1 MICAPMN
8 NLNEAK
14 MNDVKSRKHV
24 INMMSFEKNS
34 MLRHV
39 EREIIWIK
47 NKIFAT
53 YRFCSQRIIVML
65 RAENLCPVVFFTL
78 FVTRENESK
87 GY

>member
-24 INMMSFEKNS
+24 ITTMSFEKNS

-39 EREIIWIK
+39 ERDNYLDKE
-47 NKIFAT
+47 
-53 YRFCSQRIIVML
+53 
-65 RAENLCPVVFFTL
+65 
-78 FVTRENESK
+78 
-87 GY
+87 